1 MSKTVY
7 RLIEEMKKAIT
18 VVVLTTLVI
27 LDEKII
33 SAEQDDGTSDE
44 LSSDEELFLF
54 FMFSFFALCVSLF
67 GSFLLYIS
75 FLDDR
80 IMKLYVDEGNLVE
93 GEVVA
98 TAFTRGVDTDVEN
111 MGKWNSE
118 KEYFVSIEYSIL
130 LSENYPIRIRKQLRV
145 LESDFFHPGRNSLGC
160 DNNDQCASEA
170 NAVATKVN
178 PRIEITASRDS
189 FFKIFQFEN
198 GRKLQLLV
206 LPDRHL
212 SALPACQVERR
223 LSTRYRLFSITFVI
237 AAISIAVFCFRLAAP
252 LLEQQMYEEGREA
265 SGYIPS
271 IIRGTTIL
279 NSLLMNF
286 VIAMFA
292 LTPVPCI
299 HHLLHDAIQS
309 SLEGEYFETGG
320 EVIKGG
326 HAYDDSSLS
335 SRSDVGIYN
344 HTTSDFRYSRMGL
357 ETQSTLT

>member
-1 MSKTVY
+1 
-7 RLIEEMKKAIT
+7 MKKSIT

-33 SAEQDDGTSDE
+33 GAEQDDGTSDGE
-44 LSSDEELFLF
+44 LGSDEQLFLF

-67 GSFLLYIS
+67 GSFLLYVS

-98 TAFTRGVDTDVEN
+98 TEFTRGVDTDDEN

-118 KEYFVSIEYSIL
+118 KKHFVSIEYSIL

-145 LESDFFHPGRNSLGC
+145 LESDFFHPGRNSLDSR
-160 DNNDQCASEA
+160 DNNDRCPSEA
-170 NAVATKVN
+170 NAVATKLN
-178 PRIEITASRDS
+178 PTIEIIATRDS
-189 FFKIFQFEN
+189 FFKSFQFEN

-206 LPDRHL
+206 LSDHHL

-237 AAISIAVFCFRLAAP
+237 AAILIAVFCFRLAAP
-252 LLEQQMYEEGREA
+252 LLQQQMYEEEEREA

-286 VIAMFA
+286 IIAMLA

-299 HHLLHDAIQS
+299 HHLLHDSIQS
-309 SLEGEYFETGG
+309 LLEGEYFEMGG
-320 EVIKGG
+320 EVIKCG

-344 HTTSDFRYSRMGL
+344 RTTSDFRYSRMGL